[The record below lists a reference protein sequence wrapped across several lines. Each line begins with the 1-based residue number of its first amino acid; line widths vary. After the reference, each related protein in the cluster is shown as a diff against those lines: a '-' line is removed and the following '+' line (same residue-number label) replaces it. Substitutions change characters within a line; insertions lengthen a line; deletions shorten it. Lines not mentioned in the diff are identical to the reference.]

1 MRLMSRVLKRNGIT
15 GTMSEVLYEARHL
28 AYIMAT
34 HNKNYTREQ
43 YEAATWLRAFVEA
56 IKEEIRMKKGQYNI
70 LIQTEGEIGMIRVD
84 GYILPDP
91 ESGLTF
97 GARYRNRVWE
107 ITELSTGLL
116 ITSHADPH
124 LVTNREDILPYIDR
138 MRSTVLNL
146 LKTHPESV
154 DRFERVRK
162 AVGL

>member
-15 GTMSEVLYEARHL
+15 GTMSEVLHEANNL

-43 YEAATWLRAFVEA
+43 YEAAVWLRAFVEA
-56 IKEEIRMKKGQYNI
+56 IKEDIRMKKGQYNI
-70 LIQTEGEIGMIRVD
+70 LVKYEDGMSVERVD

-116 ITSHADPH
+116 VTSHADPH
-124 LVTNREDILPYIDR
+124 LVTHREDILPYIDR